1 MGKEGVDEARTLLH
15 QAKIPTYALPESAA
29 TAFAAAAS
37 HAEWVRNATVDS
49 PPPSLS
55 AGVVRGRVGAHAAGR
70 VNDDAQWLAP
80 EQAAAKLDA
89 FGIRCL
95 PSIEARGAAAIVR
108 AASSLGYPVA
118 LKIVSRAVLHK
129 SDVGGVLLDLH
140 DDSAVR
146 DGVATLERRM
156 AAAGHTADLDGVLVQ
171 AMAPHGI
178 EMFLGAT
185 RDATFG
191 PVVAFG
197 TGGVQLELWNDAVLR
212 LAPVTRAESYGMV
225 DSIRGRR
232 LLDGFRGGPRGDREA
247 LADAIQRVSRLMT
260 ELHEVL
266 ELDLNPIVALEPG
279 GGVLVVDARIRVVA
293 SIIA

>member
-1 MGKEGVDEARTLLH
+1 
-15 QAKIPTYALPESAA
+15 
-29 TAFAAAAS
+29 
-37 HAEWVRNATVDS
+37 
-49 PPPSLS
+49 
-55 AGVVRGRVGAHAAGR
+55 

-156 AAAGHTADLDGVLVQ
+156 AAAGHTADLDCVLVQ